1 MFWENFSYLCA
12 KAGVSPNYVVKEL
25 GIKSTG
31 TVSAWK
37 KGAIPRIATLD
48 KIAGY
53 FGITVSELTGN
64 LSDKEIKPT
73 LRYES
78 ELERKCSVE
87 FTGLSSEEEV
97 SLRAFYAGLI
107 AARKP

>member
-1 MFWENFSYLCA
+1 MFWENFSYLCT
-12 KAGVSPNYVVKEL
+12 KAGVSPNHVVKEL

-37 KGAIPRIATLD
+37 KGAIPRITTLD

-53 FGITVSELTGN
+53 FGVTVSELTGN
-64 LSDKEIKPT
+64 SSDKEIKPT
-73 LRYES
+73 LRRES
-78 ELERKCSVE
+78 ELERNCSVE